1 MLNKSFI
8 KAVDDLGLKY
18 PVSQIAKDLSV
29 SKGTISSYYNGN
41 IKASDPFLE
50 KFANFYNISLEFLK
64 EQKEESI
71 QSTENKGVI
80 VYDSYFSAGFIEMF
94 KDGDPTILGYLN
106 IPEVKGSDLVI
117 RAKGDSMLGVINDSD
132 WVGIKRI
139 TDLEVINYG
148 NPYAIVTR
156 DLQMLK
162 YIHKS
167 SMADNFLLKSEN
179 ENHPEFDLP
188 IKKILELY
196 IITVVLPFSKIKTYM

>member
-1 MLNKSFI
+1 MLNKNLI
-8 KAVDDLGLKY
+8 KAVDDLELKH
-18 PVSQIAKDLSV
+18 PVSQIAKDLST
-29 SKGTISSYYNGN
+29 SKGTVSSYYNGN
-41 IKASDPFLE
+41 IKASDAFLE
-50 KFANFYNISLEFLK
+50 KFANFYKVSLEILK
-64 EQKEESI
+64 DNKEENI
-71 QSTENKGVI
+71 LITENKGVVI
-80 VYDSYFSAGFIEMF
+80 YDTYFSAGFVEMF
-94 KDGDPTILGYLN
+94 KDGNPTVLGHLN
-106 IPEVKGSDLVI
+106 IPEVKGADFVI

-148 NPYAIVTR
+148 NPYAIVTQ

-162 YIHKS
+162 YIYKS
-167 SMADNFLLKSEN
+167 TVADNFLLKSEN